1 MGISPIL
8 RGHPRRMGM
17 AVLTWVAT
25 PCILMAAA
33 FSAGAAPAPG
43 EKTVNPESVKTYN
56 DGLALYNQGK
66 FAQSVDQFR
75 KAEEIDPLNTA
86 AIYARGLAL
95 GRLNRH
101 REAAQAYSAVLGKD
115 PAHRKSLIMLPSALA
130 QAGDAQGALAAYD
143 KAITALPAE
152 TSLYIGKARLL
163 ILQKKYDDALAV
175 LEKARSLAPKDPRIR
190 ETTAYVLA
198 ESGKLKEASVIATE
212 ILASNPSNA
221 RAHLILADSFR
232 LAKKFPEALDHYR
245 AASKN
250 LETKA
255 YAEHFI
261 DVIKRQMEEDE
272 IEREYEARQ
281 KQKK

>member
-1 MGISPIL
+1 MTASHPIDDHARHARRTVRACAKVTVMLVAALVIMGAI
-8 RGHPRRMGM
+8 
-17 AVLTWVAT
+17 
-25 PCILMAAA
+25 
-33 FSAGAAPAPG
+33 PASG
-43 EKTVNPESVKTYN
+43 EKTVNPQSVRVYN

-66 FAQSVDQFR
+66 FAQSIDQFK
-75 KAEEIDPLNTA
+75 KAEEIDPANTA

-95 GRLNRH
+95 GRMNRH
-101 REAAQAYSAVLGKD
+101 REAAQAYSGVLTKD
-115 PAHRKSLIMLPSALA
+115 PGHRKSLIMLPSALA
-130 QAGDAQGALAAYD
+130 QASDAPGALAAYD
-143 KAITALPAE
+143 KAIAALPGE
-152 TSLYIGKARLL
+152 TSLYAGKARIL

-175 LEKARSLAPKDPRIR
+175 LDKARSLAPKDPRIR

-198 ESGKLKEASVIATE
+198 ESGKLKEASVIAAE
-212 ILASNPSNA
+212 ILAANPTNA

-232 LAKKFPEALDHYR
+232 LAKKFPEALEQYR

-261 DVIKRQMEEDE
+261 DVIKKQTEEDE

-281 KQKK
+281 KKEK